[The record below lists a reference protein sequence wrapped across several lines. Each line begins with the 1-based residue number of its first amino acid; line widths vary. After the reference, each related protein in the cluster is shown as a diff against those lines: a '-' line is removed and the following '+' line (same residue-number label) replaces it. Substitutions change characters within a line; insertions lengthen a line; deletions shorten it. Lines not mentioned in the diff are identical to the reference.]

1 MGCWYG
7 PTPGRA
13 ADGACGRC
21 RRMKK
26 KTIAAAA
33 MEMAATPP
41 TTPPAMAPTFVLL
54 PVCVG
59 AGVPEENLSGTV
71 LCGDTGPVADA
82 ETVAPE
88 ASTAPGASSGESV
101 KKKKLRLD

>member
-1 MGCWYG
+1 
-7 PTPGRA
+7 
-13 ADGACGRC
+13 
-21 RRMKK
+21 MKK